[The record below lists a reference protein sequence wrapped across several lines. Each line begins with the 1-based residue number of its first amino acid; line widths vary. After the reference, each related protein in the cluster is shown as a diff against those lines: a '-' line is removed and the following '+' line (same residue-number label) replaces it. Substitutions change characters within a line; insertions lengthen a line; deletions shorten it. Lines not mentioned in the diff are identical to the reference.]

1 MGKYTREEILEAFQN
16 YRRARDIA
24 SQTGDWNVWADLF
37 TEDAHYVE
45 HAYGEMHGRET
56 IRKWICDVM
65 APFPTMTFPE
75 GWSVIDEERGAV
87 IWEVFNAYPEPFQPD
102 GTPFRFPN
110 WSRLVYGGGGLWQS
124 EEDIYNPSKD
134 APEVTRAWIKAGG
147 KFKTPEQVKMVHN

>member
-1 MGKYTREEILEAFQN
+1 MAQYTREEILEAFQN

-24 SQTGDWNVWADLF
+24 SRTGNWNIWADLF

-45 HAYGEMHGRET
+45 HAYGEMDGRET

-87 IWEVFNAYPEPFQPD
+87 VAVCDQQTV
-102 GTPFRFPN
+102 GA
-110 WSRLVYGGGGLWQS
+110 GLQ
-124 EEDIYNPSKD
+124 
-134 APEVTRAWIKAGG
+134 RC
-147 KFKTPEQVKMVHN
+147 Q